1 MKGTLQ
7 VFNYSVHNQI
17 GGVLDV
23 HIDGD
28 IVDSPTQELYKMF
41 WGDET
46 SVSFKSFRDQISNAA
61 CQTLN
66 VYVNSTGGHVGD
78 AMAIHDYLEELE
90 SKGVV
95 VNRIG
100 RGIIASAATY
110 LVMGNNSS
118 MTANSM
124 MMIHNISMVVA
135 GSIDEC
141 ENQVKAGRKYNNLI
155 RDFYATKTGKPSE
168 TISGWMNKETWF
180 NSNEAKLNGFVQ
192 NITGEVNFTNSIKA
206 ELWPYQNKDVLSIYN
221 SFTNKNNEDMDIKK
235 VTDAIENGFSK
246 FFGNALPKEFK
257 LPDNAAKDF
266 ATEIANALKP
276 DLLTEEK
283 VTAMVNK
290 AVEEATAGDVE
301 ELGKTFVNQENFEAL
316 KTDLLK
322 SIGNKSTTEAPEGAK
337 VVNSKNRFANKT
349 FFNEAK

>member
-1 MKGTLQ
+1 MRAALQ
-7 VFNYSVHNQI
+7 IFNFSIHNQI

-46 SVSFKSFRDQISNAA
+46 SVSFKSFRDQIANSG
-61 CQTLN
+61 CQVLN

-78 AMAIHDYLEELE
+78 AMAMHDYMEELE

-110 LVMGNNSS
+110 LIIGNNSS

-124 MMIHNISMVVA
+124 MMIHNISMMVA

-155 RDFYATKTGKPSE
+155 RDFYSTKTGKPSE

-180 NSNEAKLNGFVQ
+180 NATEAKDNGFVQ
-192 NITGEVNFTNSIKA
+192 TITGQVEFTNSIKP
-206 ELWPYQNKDVLSIYN
+206 ETWPYQNTAVLSTYN
-221 SFTNKNNEDMDIKK
+221 SFTIKNTEDMDIKK

-246 FFGNALPKEFK
+246 FFGNSLPKEFK

-266 ATEIANALKP
+266 ATALVNSLKEEIP
-276 DLLTEEK
+276 TEEK
-283 VTAMVNK
+283 IIEIANK

-301 ELGKTFVNQENFEAL
+301 ELGKTFVNQENFNAL

-322 SIGNKSTTEAPEGAK
+322 SIGNKSVTEEK
-337 VVNSKNRFANKT
+337 VVTPVNSKNRFANRT
-349 FFNEAK
+349 FFTPAK